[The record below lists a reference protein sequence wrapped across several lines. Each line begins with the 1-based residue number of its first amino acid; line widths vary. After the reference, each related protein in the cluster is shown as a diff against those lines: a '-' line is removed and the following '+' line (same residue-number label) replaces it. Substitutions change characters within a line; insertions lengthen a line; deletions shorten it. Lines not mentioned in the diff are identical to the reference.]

1 MLALRSFRFFG
12 HLMAPDAQ
20 SEVEQ
25 QPEAPLIS
33 AWSHSVRSLE
43 HLRFADTDLN
53 GHITHPA
60 VAALL
65 QNARALLLADPN
77 GRLVVRG
84 ARWVTRSL
92 TIDLLGETFW
102 PGTVDIHTGITRL
115 GTSWLHVQ
123 QCLTQ
128 AGSDKAK
135 GRAGMVLMESATRR
149 AMAIPPVI
157 RQLLSEMTEG
167 APCP

>member
-1 MLALRSFRFFG
+1 MLALRSFRFFR
-12 HLMAPDAQ
+12 HHMAPPAQ

-33 AWSHSVRSLE
+33 AWSHSVRCVE

-77 GRLVVRG
+77 GRLAVRG
-84 ARWVTRSL
+84 TRWVTRSL
-92 TIDLLGETFW
+92 TIDFLRETFW
-102 PGTVDIHTGITRL
+102 PGSAEIHTAITRP
-115 GTSWLHVQ
+115 GTSSLHVQ
-123 QCLTQ
+123 QCLAQ
-128 AGSDKAK
+128 QGNDKAK
-135 GRAGMVLMESATRR
+135 GLAVMVLMDIATHR
-149 AMAIPPVI
+149 AMAIPPTI
-157 RQLLSEMTEG
+157 RQVLSDVTES

>member
-1 MLALRSFRFFG
+1 MPALRSFRFFR
-12 HLMAPDAQ
+12 HHMAPDAQ

-33 AWSHSVRSLE
+33 AWSHSVRCVE
-43 HLRFADTDLN
+43 HLRLADTDLN

-60 VAALL
+60 IAALL
-65 QNARALLLADPN
+65 QNARALLLADPD

-92 TIDLLGETFW
+92 TIDFLGETFW
-102 PGTVDIHTGITRL
+102 PGSVEIHTGITRL
-115 GTSWLHVQ
+115 GTSSLHVQ
-123 QCLTQ
+123 QRLTQ
-128 AGSDKAK
+128 EGSDKAK
-135 GRAGMVLMESATRR
+135 GRAVMVLMDSATRR
-149 AMAIPPVI
+149 AMAIPPAI
-157 RQLLSEMTEG
+157 RQVLSEITES

>member
-1 MLALRSFRFFG
+1 MLALKPLRFFR
-12 HLMAPDAQ
+12 HPMAPPAK
-20 SEVEQ
+20 SKVEQ
-25 QPEAPLIS
+25 QPEAPHIS

-77 GRLVVRG
+77 GRLAVRG

-92 TIDLLGETFW
+92 TIDFLGETFW
-102 PGTVDIHTGITRL
+102 PGTVEIHTGITRV
-115 GTSWLHVQ
+115 GTSSLHIQ
-123 QCLTQ
+123 QCLAQ
-128 AGSDKAK
+128 EGNDKAE
-135 GRAGMVLMESATRR
+135 GRAVMVLMDIATGR
-149 AMAIPPVI
+149 AMAIPPAI
-157 RQLLSEMTEG
+157 RQVLSEITES

>member
-1 MLALRSFRFFG
+1 MLALKPFRFLR
-12 HLMAPDAQ
+12 HHIAPHA
-20 SEVEQ
+20 EPRVEQ
-25 QPEAPLIS
+25 QPDAPHIS

-43 HLRFADTDLN
+43 HLRLADTDLN

-77 GRLVVRG
+77 GRLAVRG
-84 ARWVTRSL
+84 VRWVTRSL
-92 TIDLLGETFW
+92 TIDFLGETFW
-102 PGTVDIHTGITRL
+102 PGSVEIHTAIIRL
-115 GTSWLHVQ
+115 GTSSLHVQ

-128 AGSDKAK
+128 QGSDKAK
-135 GRAGMVLMESATRR
+135 GRAVMVLMDSATRR
-149 AMAIPPVI
+149 AMAIPPAI
-157 RQLLSEMTEG
+157 RQVLSEITES

>member
-1 MLALRSFRFFG
+1 MLALRSLRLFR
-12 HLMAPDAQ
+12 HPMAPHA
-20 SEVEQ
+20 EPRMEQ
-25 QPEAPLIS
+25 QPETPNMS
-33 AWSHSVRSLE
+33 AWPHAVRSLE

-60 VAALL
+60 IAALL

-92 TIDLLGETFW
+92 TIDFLRETFW
-102 PGTVDIHTGITRL
+102 PGTVEIHTAIIRL
-115 GTSWLHVQ
+115 GTSSLHVQ

-128 AGSDKAK
+128 EGSDKAK
-135 GRAGMVLMESATRR
+135 GLAVMVLMDIATRR
-149 AMAIPPVI
+149 AMAIPPAI
-157 RQLLSEMTEG
+157 RQVLSEMTAG